1 MGKRQPFEINGASI
15 APGGR
20 ATVRLE
26 LPHQSAMTPMTMPVQ
41 IIHGTRH
48 GPVMFVS
55 AAIHGDEI
63 NGVEIIRQ
71 LVKARRFRGLKGTL
85 ITVPTVNVYGFINH
99 SRYLPDGRDLNRSF
113 PGSPHGSLAS
123 RLAHRFCSEILS
135 RCTHGID
142 LHTGGGHRT
151 NHPHIRADLD
161 DPETEAMAQAFG
173 TPVIINANLKDGSLR
188 QAAAE
193 RGVRMLLYEA
203 GSALR
208 FDRLAVRA
216 GVRGILNV
224 MRHLHMLRR
233 IKGKGSENDFSSLE
247 ARSSSWLRAP
257 VGGIF
262 RSSVALGQRVQKG
275 QVLGEMSDPV
285 GEDKSEIRAPFGG
298 IVIGRTQLPV
308 VNEGDALFHIARFGD
323 PSEVEAA
330 VEAFHEEHLEGLSE
344 GDLEPHAI

>member
-1 MGKRQPFEINGASI
+1 MAKLQPFEINDTSI
-15 APGGR
+15 APGSR
-20 ATVRLE
+20 ATVRLS
-26 LPHQSAMTPMTMPVQ
+26 LPHQSAMMPMTMPVQ
-41 IIHGTRH
+41 VIHGVH
-48 GPVMFVS
+48 DGPVMFVS

-71 LVKARRFRGLKGTL
+71 LVRGRRFHGLKGTL

-123 RLAHRFCSEILS
+123 RLAHRFCSEILN

-151 NHPHIRADLD
+151 NLPHIRANLD
-161 DPETEAMAQAFG
+161 EPKTEAMAQAFG
-173 TPVIINANLKDGSLR
+173 TPVIINANLRDGSLR
-188 QAAAE
+188 QVASE
-193 RGVRMLLYEA
+193 RGVKILLYEA

-208 FDRLAVRA
+208 FERLAVRA

-224 MRHLHMLRR
+224 MRHLGMLRKLKVSR
-233 IKGKGSENDFSSLE
+233 NEFSPLE
-247 ARSSSWLRAP
+247 ARSSSWLRAH

-262 RSSVALGQRVQKG
+262 RSWVPLGQRVEKG
-275 QVLGEMSDPV
+275 QVLGHMSDSV
-285 GEDKSEIRAPFGG
+285 GEDKSKIRAVFDG

-323 PSEVEAA
+323 ADEAEAA
-330 VEAFHEEHLEGLSE
+330 VEAFHETHLEGLGK
-344 GDLEPHAI
+344 GDLESSAV

>member
-1 MGKRQPFEINGASI
+1 MALRKPFEINGTAI
-15 APGGR
+15 TPGER
-20 ATVRLE
+20 AIVRLE
-26 LPHQSAMTPMTMPVQ
+26 LPHQSASTPMRMPVQ
-41 IIHGTRH
+41 IIHGLRE
-48 GPVMFVS
+48 GPIMFVS

-71 LVKARRFRGLKGTL
+71 LVKGRRFRGLKGTL

-188 QAAAE
+188 QVAAE
-193 RGVRMLLYEA
+193 RGVNMLLYEA

-208 FDRLAVRA
+208 FEQLAVRA

-224 MRHLHMLRR
+224 MRHLGMLAKL
-233 IKGKGSENDFSSLE
+233 KGRKNDFSSLE
-247 ARSSSWLRAP
+247 ASSSAWLRAH

-262 RSSVALGQRVQKG
+262 RSAVPLGQRVQKG
-275 QVLGEMSDPV
+275 QIMGEMSDPV
-285 GEDKSEIRAPFGG
+285 GEGKSEIRAAFDG

-323 PSEVEAA
+323 TSEVEAA
-330 VEAFHEEHLEGLSE
+330 VEAFHEEHLEGLGE
-344 GDLEPHAI
+344 GDMDPPGI

>member
-1 MGKRQPFEINGASI
+1 MGKWQPFEINGASI
-15 APGGR
+15 APGSR

-41 IIHGTRH
+41 VIHGIGD

-71 LVKARRFRGLKGTL
+71 LVKGRRFHGLKGTL

-123 RLAHRFCSEILS
+123 RLAYRFCSEILN

-151 NHPHIRADLD
+151 NHPHIRANLD

-188 QAAAE
+188 QVATE

-208 FDRLAVRA
+208 FERLAVRA

-224 MRHLHMLRR
+224 MRHLGMLRK
-233 IKGKGSENDFSSLE
+233 IKGSGNEFSSLE
-247 ARSSSWLRAP
+247 ARSSSWLRAD

-262 RSSVALGQRVQKG
+262 RSSVRLGRRVQKG
-275 QVLGEMSDPV
+275 EVLGEMSDPV
-285 GEDKSEIRAPFGG
+285 GEDKSEIRAAFDG

-323 PSEVEAA
+323 AGEAEAA
-330 VEAFHEEHLEGLSE
+330 VEAFHEEHLEGL
-344 GDLEPHAI
+344 GDGDMEPHVI

>member
-1 MGKRQPFEINGASI
+1 MAKQQPFEINGVSI
-15 APGGR
+15 SPGER

-41 IIHGTRH
+41 VIHGVRE
-48 GPVMFVS
+48 GPIMFVS

-71 LVKARRFRGLKGTL
+71 LVKGRRFHGLKGTL

-123 RLAHRFCSEILS
+123 RLANRFCSEILS

-151 NHPHIRADLD
+151 NHPHIRTNLD

-188 QAAAE
+188 QVAAE
-193 RGVRMLLYEA
+193 RGVKMLLYEA
-203 GSALR
+203 GGALR

-224 MRHLHMLRR
+224 MRHLKMLRM
-233 IKGKGSENDFSSLE
+233 IKGSKNDFSSLE
-247 ARSSSWLRAP
+247 ARSSSWLRAHI
-257 VGGIF
+257 GGIF
-262 RSSVALGQRVQKG
+262 RSSVSLGQRVQKG
-275 QVLGEMSDPV
+275 QVLGEMSDSV
-285 GEDKSEIRAPFGG
+285 GEGRSEIRTPFGG

-323 PSEVEAA
+323 ASEVEAA
-330 VEAFHEEHLEGLSE
+330 VEAFHEEHLEGLGE
-344 GDLEPHAI
+344 GDLEPHNI